1 MRFDLRCAGED
12 RIAVAS
18 LRAKIFMSTAF
29 VIDSEFA
36 VVLLTQDGAIVDAH
50 PSCRE
55 SLGWSR
61 EELVGKDIGELLQS
75 DRELLMSQLLQ
86 SKDAEIGVD
95 GQTSFSIR
103 ILARRRDETSF
114 PARVVVRRFDQN
126 EFCTAAFYRV
136 NPHNDSDTP
145 PIVRSEEI
153 ELAARGK
160 SQEAAQAAP
169 EKPKSR
175 WRNARLL
182 FGSKTQPIVKAKSAE
197 PAPTPAPAP
206 VPKAKIMAP
215 VPAQVP
221 STVPVPSAKAP
232 VPPPM
237 KKVTPVFDSQVPQDI
252 FLRRAPAAQEA
263 PAPSWNV
270 PVPPPAPAP
279 EFTQEG
285 GTVSDEEGSQ
295 TAPEAI
301 EESILEE
308 PVQPAPSEMP
318 EILPLASTRQPLVE
332 ETEEDEKPT
341 YEALLK
347 EVEKEREERRR
358 LEQRA
363 SALSAQVSAL
373 HLQLSEHLEIETFNQ
388 KKVNGLEDQVR
399 DWRNQIT
406 QLKNDLANEREATQ
420 AAQEKIEAAN
430 AVSARLTEQLDSLKL
445 VHDALGRTQAEAESQ
460 LQVVNKE
467 LKQAQDALASETA
480 KRQELERELTATKQE
495 NAEQQRT
502 AKLELS
508 KLETALKAKDH
519 DEKARATS
527 EAQEAFQAKS

>member
-1 MRFDLRCAGED
+1 
-12 RIAVAS
+12 
-18 LRAKIFMSTAF
+18 MSTAF

-55 SLGWSR
+55 SLGWTR
-61 EELVGKDIGELLQS
+61 EELLGKDIGELLQS
-75 DRELLMSQLLQ
+75 DRELLMSQLAQ

-136 NPHNDSDTP
+136 NPQNDSDTP

-160 SQEAAQAAP
+160 SQDATQAQP
-169 EKPKSR
+169 ERPKSR

-182 FGSKTQPIVKAKSAE
+182 FGSKTQPVIKPKAAE
-197 PAPTPAPAP
+197 TTPPPPPTPAQ
-206 VPKAKIMAP
+206 AKKILAP
-215 VPAQVP
+215 VPAQVA
-221 STVPVPSAKAP
+221 TPVPAPPAKAP
-232 VPPPM
+232 VMPPPM
-237 KKVTPVFDSQVPQDI
+237 KKVMPVFDSQVPQDI
-252 FLRRAPAAQEA
+252 FLRRAPVAPAVPEA
-263 PAPSWNV
+263 PAAPSWKV

-279 EFTQEG
+279 EPDAEDSK
-285 GTVSDEEGSQ
+285 TVDEVTTE
-295 TAPEAI
+295 PEAI
-301 EESILEE
+301 EEPILQE
-308 PVQPAPSEMP
+308 PIHPAPSEMP
-318 EILPLASTRQPLVE
+318 EILPLAESRRPLVE
-332 ETEEDEKPT
+332 EKEEEDEKPT

-347 EVEKEREERRR
+347 EVEQEREERRR

-363 SALSAQVSAL
+363 SALSTQVSAL
-373 HLQLSEHLEIETFNQ
+373 HLQLSEHLDVEARNQ

-420 AAQEKIEAAN
+420 SAQAKIEAAN
-430 AVSARLTEQLDSLKL
+430 AVSTRLTEQLDSLKL
-445 VHDALGRTQAEAESQ
+445 VHEALGRTQAEAESQ
-460 LQVVNKE
+460 LQAANKE

-480 KRQELERELTATKQE
+480 KRQELERQLTASKQE
-495 NAEQQRT
+495 HAEQQRT
-502 AKLELS
+502 AKLELA

-519 DEKARATS
+519 DEKARAVS
-527 EAQEAFQAKS
+527 EAQEALQAKS

>member
-1 MRFDLRCAGED
+1 
-12 RIAVAS
+12 
-18 LRAKIFMSTAF
+18 MSTAF

-55 SLGWSR
+55 SLGWTR

-75 DRELLMSQLLQ
+75 DRELLMTQLAQ

-136 NPHNDSDTP
+136 NPQNDSDTP

-160 SQEAAQAAP
+160 SQEAPQAAP

-182 FGSKTQPIVKAKSAE
+182 FGSKTQPVVKPKVTEAV
-197 PAPTPAPAP
+197 PAVPAPAPAP
-206 VPKAKIMAP
+206 VAAPAKKVLAP
-215 VPAQVP
+215 IPAHV
-221 STVPVPSAKAP
+221 AAP
-232 VPPPM
+232 GSVATANTPAMPAPM
-237 KKVTPVFDSQVPQDI
+237 KKVMPVFDSQVPQDI
-252 FLRRAPAAQEA
+252 FLRRAPAPAPAAEA
-263 PAPSWNV
+263 PAAAPSWNV
-270 PVPPPAPAP
+270 PVPTPEPAP
-279 EFTQEG
+279 EPQQEAPNIVSEENSATETE
-285 GTVSDEEGSQ
+285 TVEE
-295 TAPEAI
+295 P
-301 EESILEE
+301 ILED
-308 PVQPAPSEMP
+308 PIQLAPSEMP
-318 EILPLASTRQPLVE
+318 EILPLGEARRPLIE
-332 ETEEDEKPT
+332 ENEENEKPT
-341 YEALLK
+341 YKDLLK
-347 EVEKEREERRR
+347 EIEQEKEERRR

-373 HLQLSEHLEIETFNQ
+373 HLQLSENLDVEARNQ

-430 AVSARLTEQLDSLKL
+430 AVSTRLTEELDSLKL
-445 VHDALGRTQAEAESQ
+445 VHEALGRTQAEAESQ

-480 KRQELERELTATKQE
+480 KRQELERQLTTAKQE
-495 NAEQQRT
+495 HAEQQRN

-508 KLETALKAKDH
+508 KLETALKSKDH
-519 DEKARATS
+519 DEKARAVS
-527 EAQEAFQAKS
+527 EAQEALQAKS

>member
-1 MRFDLRCAGED
+1 MRLDLRSAGAEQD
-12 RIAVAS
+12 CLAS
-18 LRAKIFMSTAF
+18 LRAKNFMSTAF
-29 VIDSEFA
+29 VVDSEFA

-55 SLGWSR
+55 SLGWAR

-75 DRELLMSQLLQ
+75 DRDLLMSQLLQ

-136 NPHNDSDTP
+136 NPHNDSDAP

-160 SQEAAQAAP
+160 SQEAPQAAP

-182 FGSKTQPIVKAKSAE
+182 FGSKTQPVVKAKGAE
-197 PAPTPAPAP
+197 PIPAPTEAPAP
-206 VPKAKIMAP
+206 KVMAP
-215 VPAQVP
+215 VPAQVKA
-221 STVPVPSAKAP
+221 SVPAPTGKAP
-232 VPPPM
+232 VAPAPM

-252 FLRRAPAAQEA
+252 FLRKAPAAPEA
-263 PAPSWNV
+263 PATPSWKV
-270 PVPPPAPAP
+270 PVPASTPAP
-279 EFTQEG
+279 EPVQE
-285 GTVSDEEGSQ
+285 TPEIVSEER
-295 TAPEAI
+295 TEPEAI
-301 EESILEE
+301 EESILQD
-308 PVQPAPSEMP
+308 PIQPALSEMP
-318 EILPLASTRQPLVE
+318 EILPLTETRRPLVE
-332 ETEEDEKPT
+332 EKEEGDEKPT

-347 EVEKEREERRR
+347 EVEQEREERRR

-420 AAQEKIEAAN
+420 AAHQKIEAAN
-430 AVSARLTEQLDSLKL
+430 AVSTRLTEQLDSLKL
-445 VHDALGRTQAEAESQ
+445 VHDALGRTQAEAEGQ

-480 KRQELERELTATKQE
+480 KRQELERELTAAKQGH
-495 NAEQQRT
+495 AEQQRT

-508 KLETALKAKDH
+508 KLETALKSKDH
-519 DEKARATS
+519 DEKARAVS
-527 EAQEAFQAKS
+527 EAQEALQAKN